1 MLDYEYYFRLTD
13 AFLDHNFGQALIL
26 FNEILDKGFDGHN
39 FIVGLASHLRDLLV
53 CKDPVTLSLLEVGA
67 DIRERYRVQAALC
80 TQGFLFEA
88 LNICSSCDINYKISK
103 NQRLHVELA
112 LLRLSEI
119 GVEKK
124 KVNK

>member
-1 MLDYEYYFRLTD
+1 
-13 AFLDHNFGQALIL
+13 
-26 FNEILDKGFDGHN
+26 
-39 FIVGLASHLRDLLV
+39 V

-67 DIRERYRVQAALC
+67 EVQQRYREQAVRCSAGL
-80 TQGFLFEA
+80 LFEA

-112 LLRLSEI
+112 LLRLSNI

-124 KVNK
+124 I